1 MSQKAPEP
9 KKVWWQPLQYQLPW
23 DDTDCC
29 NPEYTITQFRWVR
42 QLRTLIL
49 RILSCLVLL
58 DLSWK
63 TGLVNFLFFPSEEN
77 VDLCL
82 ANVCCMVEERKTLKS
97 YYFHSWFIF
106 CFYPRKGCKSV
117 LGKSYSLEQLKM
129 IMVKVVLTE

>member
-1 MSQKAPEP
+1 MGE
-9 KKVWWQPLQYQLPW
+9 VIENTYTENTLLPGA
-23 DDTDCC
+23 
-29 NPEYTITQFRWVR
+29 
-42 QLRTLIL
+42 
-49 RILSCLVLL
+49 SGSVLE
-58 DLSWK
+58 DWTCEFS
-63 TGLVNFLFFPSEEN
+63 FFFPSEEN

-82 ANVCCMVEERKTLKS
+82 ANVCCVVEERKTLKS